1 MTMHLGA
8 LAAIVLASSLS
19 VAFAEEGARV
29 EPFAPEIH
37 LFDVE
42 DEVYPPTACG
52 SLFIGSSSIRFWFR
66 LEGAFPSK
74 NIIRRGFGG
83 AAIGDV
89 NYYFDRLVSRY
100 RPREIVFYAGEN
112 DINAGKSPEDVFIEF
127 MKFME
132 KKSVALADT
141 PVYFVSIKP
150 SIARAG
156 DFEAQSRANKMVSD
170 YAKQRPDLA
179 FVDVASR
186 MMENGEPKSIF
197 ISDRLHM
204 SAAGYEIWRDALA
217 DVFRKEKMSGLGI
230 CG

>member
-1 MTMHLGA
+1 MQLGA
-8 LAAIVLASSLS
+8 LAAIALICSLGVS
-19 VAFAEEGARV
+19 RAEEVAGV

-66 LEGAFPSK
+66 LDDAFPSK

-112 DINAGKSPEDVFIEF
+112 DINAGKSPEDVFAEF
-127 MKFME
+127 KKFME
-132 KKSVALADT
+132 KKAAVLGDT

-150 SIARAG
+150 SVARIG
-156 DFEAQSRANKMVSD
+156 DFDAQSRANRIISN
-170 YAKQRPDLA
+170 YAKRRTDLV

-186 MMENGEPKSIF
+186 MMENGQPKAIF
-197 ISDRLHM
+197 VSDRLHM
-204 SAAGYEIWRDALA
+204 SAAGYEIWRAALVEA
-217 DVFRKEKMSGLGI
+217 FMGDKMRGQGT
-230 CG
+230 CY